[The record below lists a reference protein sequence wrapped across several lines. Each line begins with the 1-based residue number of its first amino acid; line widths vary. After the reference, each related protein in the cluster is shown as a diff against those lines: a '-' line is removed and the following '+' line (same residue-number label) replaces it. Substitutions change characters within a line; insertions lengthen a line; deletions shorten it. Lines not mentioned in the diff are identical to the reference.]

1 MEIKRKAPLCG
12 GSSCLIGNKMV
23 YCGKLGQ
30 KKPQASLEDPDPDV
44 SFSLLLLSGFTGL
57 EESLSVSTMTHL

>member
-1 MEIKRKAPLCG
+1 M
-12 GSSCLIGNKMV
+12 IGNKMV

-57 EESLSVSTMTHL
+57 EESLSVSTMTLL